1 MFLTLKAQKLN
12 CRQWSTIISLVQVK
26 CKSNLSELY
35 VTLISLNN
43 QNYGGGGL
51 VVKLC
56 LTLATPWT
64 IAC

>member
-12 CRQWSTIISLVQVK
+12 CRQWNTIISLVQVK

-56 LTLATPWT
+56 PTLATPWT

>member
-12 CRQWSTIISLVQVK
+12 CRQWNTIISLVQVK

-43 QNYGGGGL
+43 QNYGGSGL